1 MLKFLIV
8 LLFIGTAFAQKLT
21 LNERREKIIGI
32 VDEELSEVSRLAK
45 QQDYRDPNI
54 LLRMSELNLEKARLW
69 REEENEKFLSIPPE
83 KRRDMNKDDFFKKS
97 SKFFNDANKTA
108 YAIIQKHPKYKG
120 LNEVYYILAY
130 NNKELGNHEEAQKFF
145 KLSAAKG
152 GGGETQKM
160 TAKSKLALADYYFND
175 HKYQEAVPLYEAA
188 IGQLDEKWW
197 TKDAFNLAWCY
208 YRTRRY
214 DKAINLMLEVHEK
227 SGNSKYVDM
236 KSQVERDIGI
246 FYVDANRLNDAV
258 RFYEKNGINYTEQFV
273 KIANL
278 IVSQGRFSQAES
290 LLNEAAKAEKDRD
303 RKIAIYIAQLD
314 LFDKYNKIS
323 QHLEVSRELVKLHKD
338 APLSEDDLKR
348 LTYHVNKKAAELQK
362 ATASDIYA
370 NVPKVKSQKSKEAIE
385 YFDLAQKLNP
395 SEKAEKTFFKGETAY
410 AATQFGKALGFYVQ
424 AFDAAFANNEKKLI
438 TQSLEGMLAS
448 LGQPGLNQATAEKYY
463 VPVYTRYLSVD
474 TKSARAKTIFV
485 KLFNAQFDKGQVE
498 DAEETLDKFAAKYPD
513 DFETQEGMLA
523 KIMEYHRKKKDYS
536 KVKEY
541 VGDINS
547 GKFKV
552 SKKYADALRSLM
564 TKIQIEGVQQ
574 SLEKGDKDL
583 AMKGYHKIYN
593 DADSTPKAKVNA
605 AYNLSALY
613 YEMGD
618 TNQSYQWG
626 ILAAKDMEASDVV
639 KFADSFLS
647 ISAGLFLR
655 QNFNQSADLSY
666 RVFAKL
672 CKQTSANKVV
682 AFKNAV
688 FISLANGDLDKAI
701 EIRDFGRQCQL
712 PAGTMTEVTLELMK
726 DLAKAGRWEVFEANL
741 KEVESDPK
749 NHALVIRPYE
759 DLRKELLKVGNTEE
773 ARQIEEKQVR
783 YFNTARASKTEVPV
797 EALDLIADRMMGK
810 VRNLKN
816 QLGEVTLKF
825 PENEFNN
832 AVKAKLKIL
841 DQLTTEVNQIQK
853 TGSGK
858 GIVEA
863 YRVVIEA
870 YEMFGEELKAFA
882 PEGKSPEY
890 LESFQKAM
898 ADVYNP
904 ILTNARKQR
913 SEVKKLI
920 MDNKILSASNYAV
933 LYGRLES
940 FKRYVSSKNIV
951 LMDRGGQR

>member
-1 MLKFLIV
+1 MLKFLFV
-8 LLFIGTAFAQKLT
+8 FLLIGTAFAQKLT
-21 LNERREKIIGI
+21 LNERRQKIIGI
-32 VDEELSEVSRLAK
+32 VDEELAEVSRLAK

-54 LLRMSELNLEKARLW
+54 LMRMSELNLEKARLW
-69 REEENEKFLSIPPE
+69 REEENEKFLAIDPE
-83 KRRDMNKDDFFKKS
+83 KRRDMNKDSFFQRS
-97 SKFFNDANKTA
+97 SKFFEDANKTA
-108 YAIIQKHPKYKG
+108 YAIVQKHPKYKG

-145 KLSAAKG
+145 RLASKR
-152 GGGETQKM
+152 GGENGKLN
-160 TAKSKLALADYYFND
+160 AKSKIALADYYFND
-175 HKYQEAVPLYEAA
+175 HKYTEAVPLYESA
-188 IGQLDEKWW
+188 IPQLKDEKWW

-208 YRTRRY
+208 YRTKKY
-214 DKAINLMLEVHEK
+214 DKAINLMREVHEK
-227 SGNSKYVDM
+227 SGGSKYIDM

-246 FYVDANRLNDAV
+246 FYVDANRMNDAV
-258 RFYEKNGINYTEQFV
+258 KFYEKNGINYTVQFV

-290 LLNEAAKAEKDRD
+290 LLNEAAKSEKDRD

-323 QHLEVSRELVKLHKD
+323 QHLTVSKELVKLNSEG
-338 APLSEDDLKR
+338 PLSEDDLKR

-362 ATASDIYA
+362 ATASNIYA
-370 NVPKVKSQKSKEAIE
+370 NVPKVKEQKSREAIE

-395 SEKAEKTFFKGETAY
+395 AEKAEKLFYKAETAY
-410 AATQFGKALGFYVQ
+410 AATHFGKALGFYVQ
-424 AFDAAFANNEKKLI
+424 SFDAAFANNEKKLI
-438 TQSLEGMLAS
+438 GQNMEGMLSS
-448 LGQPGLNQATAEKYY
+448 LGQPGLNAATAEKYY
-463 VPVYTRYLSVD
+463 IPVYTRYLSVD
-474 TKSARAKTIFV
+474 TKSARAKSIYV
-485 KLFNAQFDKGQVE
+485 KLFNAQFDGGKVD
-498 DAEETLDKFAAKYPD
+498 DAEDTLEAFAQKHPD
-513 DFETQEGMLA
+513 DYETQEGMLA
-523 KIMEYHRKKKDYS
+523 KIMEHYRKKKDYE
-536 KVKEY
+536 KVKTY

-547 GKFKV
+547 GKYKV

-583 AMKGYHKIYN
+583 ALKGYHKIYN
-593 DADSTPKAKVNA
+593 DADSTPKAKTNA

-626 ILAAKDMEASDVV
+626 VLAVKDMEAADVV

-655 QNFNQSADLSY
+655 QNFSQSADLSY
-666 RVFAKL
+666 RVFAKI
-672 CKQTSANKVV
+672 CKQPSSNKVV
-682 AFKNAV
+682 SFKNAV

-701 EIRDFGRQCQL
+701 EIRDFARQCDIPSL
-712 PAGTMTEVTLELMK
+712 ALAEVTLELMK
-726 DLAKAGRWEVFEANL
+726 DLAKAGRWETYEANL
-741 KEVESDPK
+741 KELEADPK
-749 NHALVIRPYE
+749 NHAALIRPIE
-759 DLRKELLKVGNTEE
+759 ELRKELLKVGNTEE
-773 ARQIEEKQVR
+773 ARVLEAKQVR
-783 YFNTARASKTEVPV
+783 YYEESKKLKTEVPV
-797 EALDLIADRMMGK
+797 DGLDLIAERIM
-810 VRNLKN
+810 VRVRALKT
-816 QLGEVTLKF
+816 QETEIALKF

-841 DQLTTEVNQIQK
+841 DQLTNEVNNIQQ

-858 GIVEA
+858 GIVEG
-863 YRVVIEA
+863 YRVAIEA
-870 YEMFGEELKAFA
+870 YEAFGEQLKAFV

-890 LESFQKAM
+890 VESFQKAM
-898 ADVYNP
+898 SDVYNP
-904 ILTNARKQR
+904 ILGNAKKQR

-933 LYGRLES
+933 LYGKLES
-940 FKRYVSSKNIV
+940 FKRFVSSKNIV